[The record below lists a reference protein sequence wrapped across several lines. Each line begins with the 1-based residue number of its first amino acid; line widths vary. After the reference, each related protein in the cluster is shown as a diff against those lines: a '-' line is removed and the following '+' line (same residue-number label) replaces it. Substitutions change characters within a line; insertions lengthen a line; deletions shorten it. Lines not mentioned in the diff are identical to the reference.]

1 MDQQNRLTAH
11 GQDVLMVYADKT
23 LDIKGLVQPRP
34 AIVIE
39 ATMVKLGHGQILSVI
54 TNDAHARES
63 IPALCSHR
71 GYSILETTVQGGTF
85 YFTIQK

>member
-1 MDQQNRLTAH
+1 
-11 GQDVLMVYADKT
+11 MVHADKT

-39 ATMVKLGHGQILSVI
+39 TTMAKLVHGQILSVI
-54 TNDAHARES
+54 TNDAGARES
-63 IPALCSHR
+63 IPALCSDR
-71 GYSILETTVQGGTF
+71 GYTLLETTMHGATL